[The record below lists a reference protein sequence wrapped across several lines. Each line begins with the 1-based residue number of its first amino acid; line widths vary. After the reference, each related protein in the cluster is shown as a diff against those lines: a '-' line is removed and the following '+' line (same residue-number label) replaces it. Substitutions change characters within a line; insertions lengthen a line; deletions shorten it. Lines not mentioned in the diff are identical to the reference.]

1 LKPIYGPEDG
11 YVITAKEHLQWQIDI
26 VMGFVPPP
34 TGDLK
39 VKAAA

>member
-1 LKPIYGPEDG
+1 
-11 YVITAKEHLQWQIDI
+11 VITAKEHLQWQIDI